1 MTVPPAEMA
10 QRCRLQACLITD
22 RAVSEVL
29 RTIAEHY
36 DAEAERPDGFG
47 LRRVTGPARRS

>member
-22 RAVSEVL
+22 RAVAEVL
-29 RTIAEHY
+29 RTIAKHY
-36 DAEAERPDGFG
+36 DAEADGPDPFDLRKVFG
-47 LRRVTGPARRS
+47 QARKT